1 VKAFDC
7 AHVASAA
14 AAWNALDAY
23 DVKSV
28 QSPLRWFAAAEFMAA
43 FYETLF
49 AGKTVSEAVAEGRR
63 RL

>member
-1 VKAFDC
+1 
-7 AHVASAA
+7 
-14 AAWNALDAY
+14 
-23 DVKSV
+23 
-28 QSPLRWFAAAEFMAA
+28 MAA